1 MLNAAHLG
9 NGDNLRLVR
18 REYRASAAA
27 AIRLLQQIEYDESYW
42 RRLMDAQASKDSDD
56 KPRR

>member
-9 NGDNLRLVR
+9 KGDNLRLVR
-18 REYRASAAA
+18 PENRKSAAA
-27 AIRLLQQIEYDESYW
+27 ALKLLQQIEYDESYW
-42 RRLMDAQASKDSDD
+42 LRMTKPKDDDD